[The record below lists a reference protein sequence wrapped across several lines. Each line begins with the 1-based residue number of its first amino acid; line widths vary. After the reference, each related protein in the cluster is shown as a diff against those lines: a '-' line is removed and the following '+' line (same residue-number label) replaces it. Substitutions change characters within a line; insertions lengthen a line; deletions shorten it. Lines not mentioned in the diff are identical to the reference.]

1 MKLQITDEPPF
12 QPDFT
17 ELFGV
22 ERIDDAS
29 EEDQAKIK
37 SYSLKGDHYEIKFTK
52 KYDREKLEAKLS
64 KAEAK
69 VQSLQDRI
77 AEATDFADL
86 KAKIT
91 KAKDSEDKPT
101 KWSDKEVFLEG
112 ERIEH
117 KGDHFYSRSDH
128 TASKDAEP
136 QDTPD
141 LYRPIPN
148 T

>member
-1 MKLQITDEPPF
+1 MTIAQQIAQILEVSSTDVVVTNEKEARLKDRELTESEQEQIEHVFYSDEKKELNALKEENKRLKAELKLQ
-12 QPDFT
+12 
-17 ELFGV
+17 
-22 ERIDDAS
+22 R
-29 EEDQAKIK
+29 
-37 SYSLKGDHYEIKFTK
+37 
-52 KYDREKLEAKLS
+52 
-64 KAEAK
+64 
-69 VQSLQDRI
+69 DRI

-117 KGDHFYSRSDH
+117 KGDHFYTRSDH